1 MTDRLNGT
9 GDSPALVNVDRLLRD
24 FYRAEMP
31 DPWPRLSLPNQ
42 TPMRRPA
49 QRFSRSFF
57 RLALAASVVIGLA
70 AYYGVAGMFPK
81 DAAPNG
87 LINGPELS
95 EKSGHRVP
103 LKHLSPVEN
112 IRTPGGI
119 DAQLFEEGLPN
130 GGQVINIQI
139 VGPSNSKSPR

>member
-9 GDSPALVNVDRLLRD
+9 GDSPALMNVDRLLRE

-31 DPWPRLSLPNQ
+31 DPWPRLARPSPV
-42 TPMRRPA
+42 PMRRAA

-70 AYYGVAGMFPK
+70 AYWGIAGMFPK
-81 DAAPNG
+81 DAAPSAG
-87 LINGPELS
+87 INGREIGSKP
-95 EKSGHRVP
+95 GHRVP
-103 LKHLSPVEN
+103 LNLSPVEN

-139 VGPSNSKSPR
+139 VGPSNSKGPR